1 MFNRFDKVQLT
12 AVKVLIGVNVLVFVF
27 MALLSTPQK
36 AAVDALFGL
45 SGGGLSRGNI
55 WQFVTYQFLH
65 ANLLHLLVNMVGLW
79 FAGNILEHV
88 MGVRRFVLLYLASGI
103 AGGLMQL
110 FLSPGPTLIGAS
122 GAVCGL
128 VAAFSTMY
136 PRMPIT
142 ALIFFVIPVRMQAM
156 WLAII
161 LVGVSLFFVI
171 TGWFGN
177 IGNGAHLGGALVG
190 FLWVRYTRRFRVVR

>member
-65 ANLLHLLVNMVGLW
+65 ANLLHLLV
-79 FAGNILEHV
+79 
-88 MGVRRFVLLYLASGI
+88 
-103 AGGLMQL
+103 
-110 FLSPGPTLIGAS
+110 
-122 GAVCGL
+122 
-128 VAAFSTMY
+128 
-136 PRMPIT
+136 
-142 ALIFFVIPVRMQAM
+142 
-156 WLAII
+156 
-161 LVGVSLFFVI
+161 
-171 TGWFGN
+171 
-177 IGNGAHLGGALVG
+177 
-190 FLWVRYTRRFRVVR
+190 